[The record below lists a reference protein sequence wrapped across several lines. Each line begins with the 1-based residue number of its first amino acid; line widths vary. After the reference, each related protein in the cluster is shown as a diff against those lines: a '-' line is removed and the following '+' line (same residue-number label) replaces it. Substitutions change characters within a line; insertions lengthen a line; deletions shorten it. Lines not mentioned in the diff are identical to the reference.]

1 MSLLGEIRGVAA
13 ASGGEVEAAV
23 RRLCAELLSR
33 NRLPPAA
40 VIAARIRVPAEAPSP
55 VEVPRE
61 LGWVGIPVFWE
72 AREGADVE
80 VIAHV
85 RLKRRRRLHP
95 VALEQ
100 AA

>member
-1 MSLLGEIRGVAA
+1 MSLLGEIRGVATA
-13 ASGGEVEAAV
+13 PGGEVEAAV

-40 VIAARIRVPAEAPSP
+40 VIAARIRVPAEAP
-55 VEVPRE
+55 VDLPRE

-72 AREGADVE
+72 SRGGEGVE